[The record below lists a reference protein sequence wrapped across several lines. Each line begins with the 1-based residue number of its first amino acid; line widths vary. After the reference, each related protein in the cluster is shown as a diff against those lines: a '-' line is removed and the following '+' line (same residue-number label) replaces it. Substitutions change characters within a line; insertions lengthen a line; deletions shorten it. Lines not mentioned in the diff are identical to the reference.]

1 MTSHNKIL
9 QVFNSR
15 KIILDILGATLQFN
29 VAEYEGFSINEVD
42 SMYATEQLDMLLQKE
57 DANNNVSKVYVNYFL
72 KGNLTDSSLR
82 PIIEDLYT
90 ISDTLSANDTLIIIY
105 DGEPTDSLKTH
116 LDHLYKKENQ
126 FVVVLNI
133 KRVQFNMLQHFLVPS
148 MRILSEIENE
158 KLFQQYNIANIEQ
171 MPAISRYD
179 PQALIMCMRPGQI
192 CEITRKSPTSLTSNY
207 YRVCV

>member
-1 MTSHNKIL
+1 M
-9 QVFNSR
+9 QR
-15 KIILDILGATLQFN
+15 LGDQGWRGGERGRGRGSADLRGR
-29 VAEYEGFSINEVD
+29 VKVLGL
-42 SMYATEQLDMLLQKE
+42 MKE
-57 DANNNVSKVYVNYFL
+57 
-72 KGNLTDSSLR
+72 
-82 PIIEDLYT
+82 
-90 ISDTLSANDTLIIIY
+90 
-105 DGEPTDSLKTH
+105 
-116 LDHLYKKENQ
+116 KENQ

-133 KRVQFNMLQHFLVPS
+133 KRLQFNMLEHFLVPS

-207 YRVCV
+207 YRICV